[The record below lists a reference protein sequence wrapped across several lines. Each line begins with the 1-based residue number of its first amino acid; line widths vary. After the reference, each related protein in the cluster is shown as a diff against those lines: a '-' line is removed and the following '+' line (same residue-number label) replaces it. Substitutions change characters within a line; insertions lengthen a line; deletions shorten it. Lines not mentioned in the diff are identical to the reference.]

1 MIFLSTLLLAVL
13 ITIATTPLLSA
24 LAIRFNVVDLP
35 GERKVH
41 TLPIP
46 RIGGIAMACG
56 AFVPLLFW
64 NYADRFVI
72 SYLCG
77 AAVLVFFGL
86 LDDLRDLSP
95 KIKFLGQ
102 IVAALIVILAGGV
115 EIRSLGTLLPDAW
128 QLPSLISIPL
138 TLVAIVGATNA
149 INLADGLD
157 GLAGGISLLVF
168 TGIGYLSYVEGNQM
182 VGLISLALAGVIFGF
197 LRFNTHPA
205 SIFMGD
211 AGSQFLGYS
220 AATLAIALTQQ
231 QTTLSPVLPLLLLGV
246 PVLDTLT
253 VMVTRIAQGRSP
265 FSADKN
271 HFHHHLLRLG
281 LHQSE
286 SVVVIYVLQTL
297 LVVTA
302 VLCRYHYDWLLL
314 IGYLCFS
321 AVVLMVFHRARQAD
335 WRPRRIDFFDIRIAG
350 RLRMLKRE
358 GHLIKASFPI
368 FEFGIPLLLLFT
380 CWTAIKIPL
389 YVSLVA
395 WGMALLIVLS
405 WLFWKMRLE
414 AALRISLYLLIP
426 FAIYLSDLQ
435 HVKWL
440 EGAGRAFYNM
450 SFGIFAVLIILISK
464 FSRRKNGFRSSPMDF
479 LILILAVAVPNMPDQ
494 MIQEYRIGLIAAKII
509 MLYFSY
515 EVLLAEL
522 RGRFSLIAATTVASL
537 VVLACR

>member
-13 ITIATTPLLSA
+13 ITIALTPVLSS
-24 LAIRFNVVDLP
+24 LAIRFNAVDLP

-41 TLPIP
+41 TRPIP

-72 SYLCG
+72 SYLGG

-95 KIKFLGQ
+95 KVKFLGQ
-102 IVAALIVILAGGV
+102 IVAALIVIVAGGV
-115 EIRSLGTLLPDAW
+115 EIRSLGTLLPDLY
-128 QLPSLISIPL
+128 QLPAALSLPL

-157 GLAGGISLLVF
+157 GLAGGICLLVF
-168 TGIGYLSYVEGNQM
+168 AGIGYLSYVEGSL
-182 VGLISLALAGVIFGF
+182 VIGLISLALAGVIFGF

-220 AATLAIALTQQ
+220 AATLAIALSQGKA
-231 QTTLSPVLPLLLLGV
+231 TLSPVLPLLLLGV
-246 PVLDTLT
+246 PILDTLT

-265 FSADKN
+265 FSADRN

-281 LHQSE
+281 LHHSE

-297 LVVTA
+297 LVITA
-302 VLCRYHYDWLLL
+302 VLCRYQYDWLLL
-314 IGYLCFS
+314 TGYVGFS
-321 AVVLMVFHRARQAD
+321 ALVLLLFHRARQAD
-335 WRPRRIDFFDIRIAG
+335 WRPRRFDFFDIRIAG

-358 GHLIKASFPI
+358 GTVIKAAFPFFDI
-368 FEFGIPLLLLFT
+368 GIPLLLLFT
-380 CWTAIKIPL
+380 SVTVVGTPR
-389 YVSLVA
+389 YVSLTAGGVA
-395 WGMALLIVLS
+395 FLIVLAQF
-405 WLFWKMRLE
+405 FWKERLE
-414 AALRISLYLLIP
+414 ALIRAGLYLLIP
-426 FAIYLSDLQ
+426 FAIYLNDHQ
-435 HVKWL
+435 HVQWL
-440 EGAGRAFYNM
+440 EGSGQTLYNM
-450 SFGIFAVLIILISK
+450 LFGVFAVLIVLISK
-464 FSRRKNGFRSSPMDF
+464 FSRRRNGFRSSPMDF

-494 MIQEYRIGLIAAKII
+494 QMQEYRIGLMAAKII
-509 MLYFSY
+509 LLYFSY
-515 EVLLAEL
+515 EVLLAEM
-522 RGRFSLIAATTVASL
+522 RGRFGRVAATTVASL
-537 VVLACR
+537 AILACR

>member
-1 MIFLSTLLLAVL
+1 MIFLTTLLLAVL
-13 ITIATTPLLSA
+13 ITIAMTPALSA
-24 LAIRFNVVDLP
+24 LAVRFNAVDLP

-41 TLPIP
+41 TRPIP
-46 RIGGIAMACG
+46 RIGGIAMAFG

-72 SYLCG
+72 SYLSG

-102 IVAALIVILAGGV
+102 ALAAVIVIAAGGV
-115 EIRSLGTLLPDAW
+115 EIRTLGVLLPDAW
-128 QLPSLISIPL
+128 QLPAFLSIPL

-157 GLAGGISLLVF
+157 GLAGGICLLVF
-168 TGIGYLSYVEGNQM
+168 AGIGYLSYVEGSQ
-182 VGLISLALAGVIFGF
+182 VIGLISLALAGVIFGF

-220 AATLAIALTQQ
+220 AATLAIALTQA
-231 QTTLSPVLPLLLLGV
+231 QTTLSPVLPLLLLGM
-246 PVLDTLT
+246 PILDTLT

-265 FSADKN
+265 FSADRN

-281 LHQSE
+281 LHHSE

-302 VLCRYHYDWLLL
+302 ILCRYHYDWLLL
-314 IGYLCFS
+314 SGYLCFS
-321 AVVLMVFHRARQAD
+321 AAVLMVFHRARQAD
-335 WRPRRIDFFDIRIAG
+335 WRPRRFDFFDIRIAG

-358 GHLIKASFPI
+358 GHLIKASFPV

-380 CWTAIKIPL
+380 SWTAVRVPQ
-389 YVSLVA
+389 YVSLTA
-395 WGMALLIVLS
+395 TGLALLVVLT
-405 WLFWKMRLE
+405 WLFWKARLE
-414 AALRISLYLLIP
+414 AVLRMALYLLIP
-426 FAIYLSDLQ
+426 FAIYLSDHH
-435 HVKWL
+435 HVTWL
-440 EGAGRAFYNM
+440 EGPGRAVYNM
-450 SFGIFAVLIILISK
+450 SFGVFAVLIILISK
-464 FSRRKNGFRSSPMDF
+464 FSRRRNGFRSSPMDF

-494 MIQEYRIGLIAAKII
+494 LVQEYRIGLIAAKII

-522 RGRFSLIAATTVASL
+522 RGRFGRITATTVASL
-537 VVLACR
+537 AVLACR